1 MLTHWH
7 CRPSSY
13 KSEIWILQLKLHV
26 FVRTLPWAAGTVRT
40 EPLFEIFVPIR
51 SYIPHQRSPNNWPTY
66 LVLDTIRVYQLTSRS
81 HPSSRERRSPVSV
94 MNMYR
99 SIMVLRAVA
108 WFLLAGFCLEFFAL
122 ALPLAASDYSRN
134 LLAWNKTRRHSLDSS
149 LVARVPQILTASDIG
164 KRDIAEDRLI
174 YDEAYRKMKNCYQDF
189 QVNSLSLCML
199 QSLRKG
205 LIWLCPS

>member
-1 MLTHWH
+1 MYLWGPCPEQQEPSEQSLFSKYLFQSAPIYLT
-7 CRPSSY
+7 
-13 KSEIWILQLKLHV
+13 K
-26 FVRTLPWAAGTVRT
+26 G
-40 EPLFEIFVPIR
+40 
-51 SYIPHQRSPNNWPTY
+51 HQTIGQHI
-66 LVLDTIRVYQLTSRS
+66 LVLDTIHVYQLTSRS

-99 SIMVLRAVA
+99 SIMVLRAVT

-199 QSLRKG
+199 QSLGKG
-205 LIWLCPS
+205 FIWLCPS